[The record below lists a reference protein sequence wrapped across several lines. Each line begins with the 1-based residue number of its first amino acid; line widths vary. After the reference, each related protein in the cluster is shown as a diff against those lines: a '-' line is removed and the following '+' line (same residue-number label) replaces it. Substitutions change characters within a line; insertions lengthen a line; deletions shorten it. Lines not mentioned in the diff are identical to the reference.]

1 MLYLYIMKQ
10 DIYSKQEN
18 GNHYLLELKGKKLEW
33 VKVTLSNKVGNKNKT
48 STHDELD

>member
-1 MLYLYIMKQ
+1 MKE

-48 STHDELD
+48 STDYELD